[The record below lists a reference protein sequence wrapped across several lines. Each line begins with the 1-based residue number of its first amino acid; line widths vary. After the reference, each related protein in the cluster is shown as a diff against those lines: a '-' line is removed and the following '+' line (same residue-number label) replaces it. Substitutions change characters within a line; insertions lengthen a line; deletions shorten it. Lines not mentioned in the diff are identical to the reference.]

1 MKSLKHLFALLFV
14 VFLAAC
20 SGGADGDVT
29 AGGVASA
36 SDLNETVQDAE
47 DVANDIVAADS
58 GDDAAVSAEDAGLAL
73 AQCMRDNGIADFP
86 DPTVDANGNLN
97 LRAALADSGL
107 DFQDE
112 GFREQITAC
121 QEEVGAD
128 NFGAGARGNQREG
141 IQEQLLSYTQ
151 CLRDEGLDVGDIEFG
166 GGAGQGGNGG
176 GQGQNA
182 QGQGQGGNGGG
193 NGDGAGAGRAQG
205 QGGAGQGGGQGGR
218 IANALGLDAEDP
230 ATAAALTACE
240 DVLAEA
246 FAGFGGGGG
255 GGGQQQPATT
265 DT

>member
-1 MKSLKHLFALLFV
+1 MKSLKLVSAVLFV

-20 SGGADGDVT
+20 SGGGEGDVT

-47 DVANDIVAADS
+47 DVANDIVAAETD
-58 GDDAAVSAEDAGLAL
+58 DDAVTTAEDAGLAL
-73 AQCMRDNGIADFP
+73 AACMRDNGFESFP

-97 LRAALADSGL
+97 LRAALTDSGL
-107 DFQDE
+107 NFQDE
-112 GFREQITAC
+112 GFRDQIGAC

-128 NFGAGARGNQREG
+128 NFGANARGDQREG

-166 GGAGQGGNGG
+166 APGQGQNGQ

-182 QGQGQGGNGGG
+182 QGQGQGGNGNG
-193 NGDGAGAGRAQG
+193 NGNGQGRAQG
-205 QGGAGQGGGQGGR
+205 QGGAGQGQAGR